1 MKGKFNLKLD
11 DIHDNGRKP
20 KPKLMDLSIKDLA
33 IDVDNLSQAEYYE
46 ENIDDDLEYINRSQ
60 DS

>member
-1 MKGKFNLKLD
+1 MKGKLNLKLD

-33 IDVDNLSQAEYYE
+33 IDVEVFSQAEYYE